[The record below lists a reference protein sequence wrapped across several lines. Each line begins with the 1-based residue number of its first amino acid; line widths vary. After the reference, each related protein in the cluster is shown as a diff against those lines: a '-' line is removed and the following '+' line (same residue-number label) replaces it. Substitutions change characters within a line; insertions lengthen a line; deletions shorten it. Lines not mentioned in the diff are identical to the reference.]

1 MSQPRHSKVGSR
13 TFRKFFSGAAL
24 GPRSL
29 RGNCGGGGDRDHGL
43 ELPAWS
49 QRTERQGVPGLK
61 RSPIA
66 LIDILC
72 LQGKV
77 VFCSSYYPLRAK
89 VPISPD
95 PPQPHEIGA
104 SFLGPELDSVAVRRA
119 QPSIDGVGRAEG
131 LKKPPIG
138 WNGQNPT
145 GARPRPAACNLYSI
159 STPQRASGRRSY
171 SQGRFNRSDAE
182 GLERRICRSDTPHS
196 VSIRGLLASPLPRI
210 GVFLER
216 FQSPPSDCPGLGA
229 TIRSGPSSNEERAR
243 SEGTALSPITAI
255 SRLGFLGAV

>member
-1 MSQPRHSKVGSR
+1 MSYWPGSLGWGRDRASLRSSPRFGIGRAQCRNPDTLRFVPAHLEIFQGK
-13 TFRKFFSGAAL
+13 AEAYL

-29 RGNCGGGGDRDHGL
+29 IRGVVGVLGTETTGL
-43 ELPAWS
+43 ATRMEPTRGTARCSGAKAPPL
-49 QRTERQGVPGLK
+49 
-61 RSPIA
+61 A
-66 LIDILC
+66 LIDIVY

-159 STPQRASGRRSY
+159 
-171 SQGRFNRSDAE
+171 
-182 GLERRICRSDTPHS
+182 
-196 VSIRGLLASPLPRI
+196 RGLSTSPLYGI
-210 GVFLER
+210 GVF
-216 FQSPPSDCPGLGA
+216 
-229 TIRSGPSSNEERAR
+229 
-243 SEGTALSPITAI
+243 
-255 SRLGFLGAV
+255 